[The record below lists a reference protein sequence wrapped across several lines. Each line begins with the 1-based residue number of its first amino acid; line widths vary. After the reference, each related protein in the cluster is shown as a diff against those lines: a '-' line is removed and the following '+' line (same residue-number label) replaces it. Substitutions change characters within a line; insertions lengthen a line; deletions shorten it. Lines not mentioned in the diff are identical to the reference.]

1 MQALR
6 GALAD
11 VVEASREAIVLGE
24 FAREAL
30 DGLRRAFDCNLGC
43 ITHSPYD
50 GAIDIISCTDAR
62 VLSEYRRDWFQIDPI
77 NAALG
82 SYDASWIVPATRL
95 PEWTAMQNHPL
106 YAEWAPSK
114 NVRFLL
120 HLRLSEAPY
129 LKRGA
134 TNVFLC
140 RPKEHADFSHRE
152 FLALSQVMPD
162 LETAVQRCARIAAMN
177 SASPFLETLL
187 DDAEGRARL
196 ALGAD
201 GRVVW
206 ASKAARRLLAAHLGR
221 SRSLPAAL
229 TEKARK
235 LASGAATSADLRF
248 IAGGVWLT
256 ATVQTAFAKTGE
268 PFVIIGLCSPS
279 GALPDEVRER
289 YGLTAKEADVLS
301 DLAEGL
307 SNVEIAQRRF
317 ISITTARTHVAHIL
331 SKLGVRSRLQAGVL
345 ARAAM

>member
-140 RPKEHADFSHRE
+140 RPKEHADFSPWQTYNFELEWPDRRAISRKACSHKV
-152 FLALSQVMPD
+152 LAH
-162 LETAVQRCARIAAMN
+162 
-177 SASPFLETLL
+177 
-187 DDAEGRARL
+187 
-196 ALGAD
+196 
-201 GRVVW
+201 
-206 ASKAARRLLAAHLGR
+206 ARRENPRGCER
-221 SRSLPAAL
+221 S
-229 TEKARK
+229 
-235 LASGAATSADLRF
+235 
-248 IAGGVWLT
+248 
-256 ATVQTAFAKTGE
+256 
-268 PFVIIGLCSPS
+268 
-279 GALPDEVRER
+279 
-289 YGLTAKEADVLS
+289 
-301 DLAEGL
+301 
-307 SNVEIAQRRF
+307 
-317 ISITTARTHVAHIL
+317 
-331 SKLGVRSRLQAGVL
+331 
-345 ARAAM
+345 